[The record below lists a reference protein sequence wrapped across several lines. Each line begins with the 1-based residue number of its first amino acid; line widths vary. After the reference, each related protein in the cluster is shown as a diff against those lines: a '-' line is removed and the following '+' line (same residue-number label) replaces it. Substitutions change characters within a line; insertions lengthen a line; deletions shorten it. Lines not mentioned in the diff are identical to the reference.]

1 MNLIR
6 KAGFSLVALV
16 VAAFARHELNHF
28 YCFGHFVPLGLH
40 VEVVVRTSNDLLGV
54 EGTGKIYNAS
64 VTNYGILPASVTVCD
79 YLDWASRHQVMVNYI
94 VERPTPQIRS
104 WQFVPEWDD
113 YGSRLYCRP
122 SFEVTET
129 HRVRRKLWP
138 SRTYRVGEG
147 IPAQWGGFH
156 VGTKVGSQYFPM
168 GITTRPARFLPRFSE
183 WTKNRKVDAP
193 QVPITGLSEVATNA
207 SLIRS
212 SRFQ

>member
-28 YCFGHFVPLGLH
+28 YCFSHFVPLGLH

-64 VTNYGILPASVTVCD
+64 VTNYGILPAAVTVCD

-156 VGTKVGSQYFPM
+156 VGDEGRFTVFPN
-168 GITTRPARFLPRFSE
+168 GDNDKARAISSAIFR
-183 WTKNRKVDAP
+183 VDQEP
-193 QVPITGLSEVATNA
+193 KSRRA
-207 SLIRS
+207 SS
-212 SRFQ
+212 PD